1 LYERKFAMTDENR
14 VKKLIGLIDAK
25 ASVFTD
31 VSDNIWEYA
40 ETRFDLEKSAERLSS
55 ILKKEGF
62 DVISGAAG
70 MEHAFVAAYGS
81 GSPVIGILA
90 EYDALSNLSQES
102 DIAVKQTDEPSGSGH
117 GCGHNALGA
126 GSLAAAVGLKDFL
139 ASNHHKGTIKFF
151 GCPAEESGS
160 GKAFMARAGVFDGT
174 DVMLTWHPWTE
185 TRIWGQSSLA
195 NYQVY
200 FHFKGISSHAAA
212 SPEVGRSAL
221 DSLELMSVG
230 INYLREHIVQEAR
243 IHYAYTNAG
252 GMSPN
257 VVQSDA
263 SALYFVRAP
272 RSAQVRRIF
281 ERVVD
286 IARGAALMSGTSMGI
301 EWDSA
306 CAEYIVNE
314 ALGRV
319 MYENMTKLGDL
330 KYSESEMEY
339 AGRFVAT
346 LRDGSKEGVADLIRK
361 CFPGIDVKR
370 AMEMASEPVLG
381 EVFPYAMTDAAMPGS
396 TDVGDASWI
405 APTAQVLVTCYPTGT
420 QSHSWQWV
428 AAGKSPL
435 VHKGL
440 IQAGKIIAMTA
451 LDAIDNPDLVLK
463 AKREHEER
471 MCGEPYRCAI
481 PENVTPH

>member
-1 LYERKFAMTDENR
+1 MTDENR
-14 VKKLIGLIDAK
+14 VKRLIGLIDAK
-25 ASVFTD
+25 AGAFTD
-31 VSDNIWEYA
+31 VSDSIWGYA
-40 ETRFDLEKSAERLSS
+40 ETRFNLERSAGLLSS
-55 ILKKEGF
+55 VLKREGF
-62 DVISGAAG
+62 GVSRGVAG
-70 MEHAFVAAYGS
+70 MDHALVASYGS

-90 EYDALSNLSQES
+90 EYDALSNLAQES
-102 DIAVKQTDEPSGSGH
+102 DVMEKRAAEPGGGH

-126 GSLAAAVGLKDFL
+126 GALAAAVGLKDFL
-139 ASNHHKGTIKFF
+139 ASSPREGTIKFF

-160 GKAFMARAGVFDGT
+160 GKAFMARAGVFDET

-212 SPEVGRSAL
+212 SPDMGRSAL

-230 INYLREHIVQEAR
+230 VNYLREHIVQEAR

-263 SALYFVRAP
+263 SALYFIRAP
-272 RSAQVRRIF
+272 KSGQVRRIF
-281 ERVVD
+281 ERVAD
-286 IARGAALMSGTSMGI
+286 IARGAALMSRTTMEI

-319 MYENMTKLGDL
+319 MYENMKKLGNL
-330 KYSESEMEY
+330 KYSDGEMEY
-339 AGRFVAT
+339 ARRFTAT
-346 LRDGSKEGVADLIRK
+346 LQDGSRQGVTSLIRK
-361 CFPGIDVKR
+361 CFPDIDGEQ
-370 AMEMASEPVLG
+370 AMRMASEPVLS
-381 EVFPYAMTDAAMPGS
+381 EVFPYSMTDVAMPGS

-428 AAGKSPL
+428 AAGKSPI

-440 IQAGKIIAMTA
+440 IYAGKVMAMTA
-451 LDAIDNPDLVLK
+451 LDVICDPEIAAR
-463 AKREHEER
+463 AKEEHLER
-471 MCGEPYRCAI
+471 LGGERYVCAI
-481 PENVTPH
+481 PEDVKPH